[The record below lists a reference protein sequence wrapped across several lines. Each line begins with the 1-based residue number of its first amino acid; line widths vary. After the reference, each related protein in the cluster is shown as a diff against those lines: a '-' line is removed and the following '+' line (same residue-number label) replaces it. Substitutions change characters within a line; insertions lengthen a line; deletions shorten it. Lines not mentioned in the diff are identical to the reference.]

1 MKKPFLGCAY
11 YPEDWDEDQ
20 IDFDISMMKKV
31 GITCARIAEF
41 AWRKMEPSRGHYDFG
56 WLHNVVDKL
65 AAADISVV
73 MGTPTACPPIW
84 LIKEYPDVA
93 ELGPNGVRKSHG
105 GRRHCC
111 SNNPHYLEASD
122 AIVTA
127 LAKEFGSDPNI
138 IGWQIDNEIYSWGTG
153 CVCGHCIDRF
163 HKALEKKYGSIE
175 NLNARWNL
183 NLFSQAYDSFD
194 EIPAAVNAWHNP
206 HIRMEW
212 IVSNREAQIDFVHRQ
227 AAILRKYTK
236 APIGTD
242 MMPVNGEDYEKMN
255 ECLDIAMFNH
265 YNEPSNLPGLS
276 FWYNFIRT
284 VRDTPFWNTE
294 TATTWN
300 GSEAITQFLKPEGF
314 CRVNSWIPI
323 ALGGEANMYWLWRQH
338 WAGHELIH
346 GAVLYP
352 DGKPMHTF
360 GEIRQT
366 AAEFEKASDFI
377 TSTKVDTE
385 VAIQFTSKN
394 WNMFECQSVI
404 ANYGY
409 LDGPSDTMH
418 ALTPLGV
425 CPDIIGARAPLD
437 KYKVI
442 FSRSMLT
449 LEDGDMPE
457 RLEKWVRDGGVW
469 VVGPMTDIRDSVGA
483 HYKKSATG
491 MTERLTG
498 AEMLH
503 TIPTDGKYLA
513 AEWTDGSGGLR
524 FGRWTEV
531 YSEGGNVLAR
541 ITKGHSELVGKSV
554 IASFDCGKGKI
565 ILCGAMLDR
574 DELTKLAKLAL
585 DMAGIKQ
592 RKVEGKLTVVP
603 RKGDGRDGLVLC
615 ELGYENAS
623 VELDRPMTDILTGKS
638 YPAGRL
644 CVEPYGVYVL
654 E

>member
-20 IDFDISMMKKV
+20 IDFDISMMKKA

-127 LAKEFGSDPNI
+127 LAKEFGNDPNV

-153 CVCGHCIDRF
+153 CVCEHCIERF

-206 HIRMEW
+206 HIHMEW

-227 AAILRKYTK
+227 AVILRKYTK

-265 YNEPSNLPGLS
+265 YNEPSNLPGLP

-360 GEIRQT
+360 GEIQQT

-418 ALTPLGV
+418 ALTPLGI
-425 CPDIIGARAPLD
+425 CPDVIGARASLD

-498 AEMLH
+498 VDMLH

-513 AEWTDGSGGLR
+513 AEWTDGSGELK

-531 YSEGGNVLAR
+531 YSEGGNILAR

-574 DELTKLAKLAL
+574 DDLTKLAKLAL

-603 RKGDGRDGLVLC
+603 RKGDGMDGLVLC

-644 CVEPYGVYVL
+644 CVEPYGIYVL